1 MAFGMLEIALEGGE
15 IRRVALEK
23 RQMMLGRDP
32 AADISIDDSLISRQH
47 ALLLCEPGLVRLVD
61 VGSSNGT
68 FVGSDR
74 LAPRQPV
81 SLADGTQ
88 FRVGKTVVRYVS
100 QALTEQPLE
109 EAGPPVEQD
118 TASFSRA
125 ELPAEPAAG
134 GAAQD
139 PMTGTSMRLGEAPPS
154 GEPPESTN
162 GRHPHD
168 LLPSGWSKAAETGR
182 STYLDYLPSIYSTDE
197 FMGRFLLIFESI
209 LDPLERQI
217 DALHWYLDPHITPPE
232 FLPWLA
238 SWMGLVLSETWPEE
252 QRRELISSAVEL
264 YQWRGTRRG
273 LSEFIRLYTGCTPD
287 ILEPGV
293 TEGPVDPQHAHHF
306 IVRVHS
312 PEPDKIDRKIL
323 QTIIETEKPA
333 HAAYTLELVGG

>member
-1 MAFGMLEIALEGGE
+1 MAFGTLEIALEGGE
-15 IRRVALEK
+15 VRRVVLEK

-61 VGSSNGT
+61 AGSSNGT

-81 SLADGTQ
+81 PLSDGMQ
-88 FRVGKTVVRYVS
+88 FRVGKTVVRYVA
-100 QALTEQPLE
+100 QVLPGPTPED
-109 EAGPPVEQD
+109 AGPPLEKD

-125 ELPAEPAAG
+125 ELPAEHSAESPV
-134 GAAQD
+134 QD
-139 PMTGTSMRLGEAPPS
+139 PMTDTSMRLGAAPPS
-154 GEPPESTN
+154 GEPPEPTN
-162 GRHPHD
+162 GRHPYD
-168 LLPSGWSKAAETGR
+168 ALPPGWSKAAETGR

-209 LDPLERQI
+209 YDPIERQI
-217 DALHWYLDPHITPPE
+217 DALHWYLDPHITPPD

-264 YQWRGTRRG
+264 YRWRGTRRG
-273 LSEFIRLYTGCTPD
+273 LSEFIRLYTGCIPE

-293 TEGPVDPQHAHHF
+293 TDGPVDPQHAHHF
-306 IVRVHS
+306 IVRIEA
-312 PEPDKIDRKIL
+312 PEPEKIDRKIL
-323 QTIIETEKPA
+323 ITIIETEKPA